1 VVQEGDRKTG
11 VETGA
16 TQGAVRSPEA
26 LLKRRLASG
35 GAWVLGGRLVAA
47 LLVLAANA
55 LLARLLLPEEL
66 GAYFLAYSLVT
77 VGALV
82 GTLGLDLSVLRFV
95 AESLALEQYD
105 RTRRVLR
112 VVFGLG
118 MLGTLGAG
126 IAYLLLGHL
135 VGGSLFHSP
144 ALVMVTGPVAAW
156 MAIMALQTLFAAS
169 FRGFSNLFLAT
180 VFSGLGLITSAILV
194 VCLGLMWSLK
204 GHTSLGTVVGLAI
217 VSSFASVLLGGWL
230 LRNKARTL
238 PAGNGAESGMGLRK
252 ILSVSW
258 PMWVTNIT
266 LFVGTQT
273 DIWIVG
279 AFRPQEDVAIYGAAV
294 TLVLMGAL
302 PLQIVSAVVPPLIA
316 ELNVQGRRRELERA
330 LRATATLAGIPACL
344 VLAVFMALG
353 GPILGAVYGGYYREG
368 WLILTVLSVGQ
379 LVNVGLGSGGF
390 VLMMTGRHMLMMYIT
405 VVSGFF
411 TVAVGLAV
419 VGPYGLTGVAAVA
432 AASVALQQLLAWLAT
447 KRTVGIWTHAGLG
460 LRELGGT
467 GWRDVSSL
475 VKSGSVLV
483 GEFCR
488 RNLRRFR

>member
-1 VVQEGDRKTG
+1 M
-11 VETGA
+11 
-16 TQGAVRSPEA
+16 
-26 LLKRRLASG
+26 
-35 GAWVLGGRLVAA
+35 AA
-47 LLVLAANA
+47 LLALTANA
-55 LLARLLLPEEL
+55 LLARLLSPGEL

-77 VGALV
+77 VGALL

-95 AESLALEQYD
+95 AESLALEHYD

-112 VVFGLG
+112 IVFGLG
-118 MLGTLGAG
+118 VLGALGAG

-135 VGGSLFHSP
+135 VGDGLFHSA

-156 MAIMALQTLFAAS
+156 IAIMTLQTLFAAS

-194 VCLGLMWSLK
+194 LCLGLMWSLK
-204 GHTSLGTVVGLAI
+204 DHTSLGTVVGLAI

-230 LRNKARTL
+230 LRTKVRTL
-238 PAGNGAESGMGLRK
+238 PAGKGAESGMGLRK

-258 PMWVTNIT
+258 PMWVTNMT
-266 LFVGTQT
+266 LFVGLQT
-273 DIWIVG
+273 DFWIVG
-279 AFRPQEDVAIYGAAV
+279 AFRPQEEVAIYGAAV
-294 TLVLMGAL
+294 KLVLMVAL
-302 PLQIVSAVVPPLIA
+302 PLQIVSAVVPPLIT
-316 ELNVQGRRRELERA
+316 ELYVQGRRRELERA

-344 VLAVFMALG
+344 VLAVFMTLG
-353 GPILGAVYGGYYREG
+353 GPILGTVYGGYYREG
-368 WLILTVLSVGQ
+368 WLVLAVLSAGQ

-390 VLMMTGRHMLMMYIT
+390 VLTMTGRHMLMMYIS

-411 TVAVGLAV
+411 TVVVGLAV

-432 AASVALQQLLAWLAT
+432 AASVVLQQLLVWLAT
-447 KRTVGIWTHAGLG
+447 KSTIGIWTHAGLG
-460 LRELGGT
+460 FLGEFGGT
-467 GWRDVSSL
+467 GWRGVSSF

-488 RNLRRFR
+488 RNIRRFR